1 MYVGICL
8 SSVSQDNQNKCCPF
22 SLCWES
28 HMSFPKHPGQ
38 DHLCPRPQGVV
49 THLSPSLFFEEA
61 KLSISDC
68 DRQEEKRKEECV
80 VSSVSVHT
88 SLSLSYS
95 QKILWWL
102 LCVFFFFFN

>member
-1 MYVGICL
+1 M
-8 SSVSQDNQNKCCPF
+8 
-22 SLCWES
+22 
-28 HMSFPKHPGQ
+28 PKTSGS
-38 DHLCPRPQGVV
+38 C
-49 THLSPSLFFEEA
+49 THLSPSLFSEEA

-95 QKILWWL
+95 QKNLWL
-102 LCVFFFFFN
+102 LLCCFFF